1 MKNIKNSLSGL
12 KQSARNK
19 IANVQRKLKN
29 GTQKFQE
36 NFAEAKSKP
45 RSKRKSLFFGF
56 STVLGIFGITL
67 LAPILPAIAKDLP
80 KNGAKPG
87 GVCPTP
93 APAPLPSEKIIGGL
107 AGVCA
112 LAATSSSFLIGAA
125 FGVIIVIG
133 ILKAQGK

>member
-1 MKNIKNSLSGL
+1 MFKPNL
-12 KQSARNK
+12 
-19 IANVQRKLKN
+19 
-29 GTQKFQE
+29 
-36 NFAEAKSKP
+36 SKP

-80 KNGAKPG
+80 KNGA
-87 GVCPTP
+87 VCPTP